1 MRSPLSV
8 AGMRRSFVL
17 GALVVAVASGG
28 CKKRSV
34 TLPPARETFA
44 ELRAI
49 KGTLAVTAPGEKSR
63 APYPRERLI
72 DGQHVA
78 VPAGGLAWL
87 RRDGGATWLVS
98 GPAKLIAR
106 AGSIELTEGRAFV
119 DGEAGEA
126 VAIVTPR
133 GKIELSDARASLNV
147 TADGSVQVY
156 VLRGSARAVDGE
168 RARAGEELTLRVNAK
183 PVRAPVVSFEDWT
196 GGLATADPA
205 ADPAPFGIGTVG
217 ARKAGDSG
225 KPRFPLVVERLDVR
239 VTIDRDFALTEV
251 DETFANPSSDVVEG
265 IFSFRTPPSAILHRF
280 GVDRNGDLVWGRV
293 QESASAT
300 RQYESNVYAG
310 STEDP
315 ALLKWGGPGVYHARL
330 YPIQGGASRRVVTR
344 YGEWLPRQG
353 PNGERRLYVYPMAAE
368 GARGSLPRIE
378 ELNISIDVSRAAAR
392 SVRAGMNGKREG
404 DKISVQAFDF
414 VPRADLAVELFDGGQ
429 DTAVVYRAP
438 HALGAED
445 MPRGAD
451 RDFGRN
457 VSREEADYV
466 AVPLRVFGGAAV
478 PDTGL
483 DLAVVVDTSAATDPG
498 ALAIARSM
506 ASSLLAHLGPADR
519 AALFAG
525 DATLWPAAAGSGEL
539 TTLDREKKK
548 SWLAGLA
555 SVERGGASDLGALLT
570 TAASRLDPKRRGAVV
585 YIGDGQPS
593 VGESAPK
600 SLRER
605 LARLP
610 PTVRVLAAGVGSD
623 PNVALLQG
631 LVRGAPVERVAD
643 AYGAARAALRL
654 LEAASK
660 PVWLGTSVDLGP
672 GIERVLP
679 RELPPLAGD
688 DSVLVV
694 GRLAGKMPENLTLR
708 GSGGVVT
715 RRVSVRT
722 LADGGDLRRRWGEG
736 RLAELLAEGA
746 GRSAVVDA
754 GRRFGLVSPVTSL
767 YVPTTREDANE
778 PEEGEQLAGMMSHL
792 KKVKRWKPWLATPS
806 AEELASKSGGAQLH
820 FPVLGARSS
829 PMMLSYDAKEGGTGT
844 RAKGEEAATAGG
856 SKRYAA
862 EEDKAADGSSAPG
875 AVAAAAPP
883 APMPVPTTAA
893 APLQEQ
899 DLAAEKTAAK
909 PMVSEPSDEHLRP
922 NAWGQLSGLGRGG
935 GGVGL
940 SGIGTPGSGA
950 SESPPQRFGAGQG
963 RLGGSHAAPAPRVRI
978 GSVDVS
984 GPLPQDVVG
993 RIVRQSFGRFRVCYE
1008 QGLLRNPALAGTVAV
1023 RFVIARDGSVTGARN
1038 DASDLADPETVACVL
1053 VSFAGLSFP
1062 EPEGAV
1068 VTVRYSVNFEPPAA
1082 ASAVIGTSKPPPRT
1096 PGLGFVGHEP
1106 KPCGKAADLPLS
1118 ERTLLWQERLAPF
1131 DAATHALVVYQ
1142 DALANCEAS
1151 RWDERSLL
1159 LVLMVDRLKTVS
1171 SRVSLY
1177 RLLLDLS
1184 PAAADAVYRFLA
1196 LRVQT
1201 SAELKEL
1208 HQALGLTRVEPTLLA
1223 DLLKKARTPAEKVT
1237 LLRGA
1242 AQRFEDD
1249 TELALLVL
1257 DAYED
1262 AGDYAGGR
1270 AWARRLRRRVDATAH
1285 ARTSVGEFY
1294 LRLSERETGAERA
1307 RDAEEARRTF
1317 GELVEFA
1324 PEDPLAR
1331 RHLGDLLRAHG
1342 WYDQALR
1349 QYETLAE
1356 LTPDDAS
1363 VPLLR
1368 AAAAQGLGRVEE
1380 AVRWAE
1386 KAAAVSSPDHA
1397 SQLSLAARALA
1408 SSFLAWARED
1418 ANKAGRKEEAVRLRA
1433 RAARLSAAGSINA
1446 GNVRFVLSWSHPE
1459 LRPALWTRALGSPM
1473 PAVDN
1478 LPLYGVAE
1486 AYLAASP
1493 APVVEVRLDAE
1504 DAARAA
1510 RLGARA
1516 VLTAI
1521 VNEGADDERI
1531 ARLDLGFRDAAGK
1544 PLEISAVRFENGA
1557 LTPAE
1562 AL

>member
-1 MRSPLSV
+1 MRNRQRSPLSV
-8 AGMRRSFVL
+8 AGMRRSLVL
-17 GALVVAVASGG
+17 GALMLAVASGG

-34 TLPPARETFA
+34 TLPPTSDTFA

-49 KGTLAVTAPGEKSR
+49 KGTLAVTLPGEKSR
-63 APYPRERLI
+63 VPYPRERVI
-72 DGQHVA
+72 DGQRVE

-87 RRDGGATWLVS
+87 RRDGGATWLIS

-106 AGSIELTEGRAFV
+106 AGSIELSEGRAFV
-119 DGEAGEA
+119 DGETGEA
-126 VAIVTPR
+126 VAVTTPR
-133 GKIELSDARASLNV
+133 GTVELSDARASLNV
-147 TADGSVQVY
+147 NADGSVRVY
-156 VLRGSARAVDGE
+156 VLRGSARAGEGE
-168 RARAGEELTLRVNAK
+168 RARAGEELTWRANAK
-183 PVRAPVVSFEDWT
+183 PVTAPVVSFEDWT

-217 ARKAGDSG
+217 ARKAGETG
-225 KPRFPLVVERLDVR
+225 NPRFPLVVERLDVR

-251 DETFANPSSDVVEG
+251 DQTFANPSGDVVEG

-280 GVDRNGDLVWGRV
+280 GVDRSGSLVWGRV

-300 RQYESNVYAG
+300 RKYESNVYQG

-315 ALLKWGGPGVYHARL
+315 ALLKWGGPGLYNARL
-330 YPIQGGASRRVVTR
+330 YPIPGGASRRVVTR

-368 GARGSLPRIE
+368 GARASLPRIE
-378 ELNISIDVSRAAAR
+378 ELNIKIDVSRAQAR
-392 SVRAGMNGKREG
+392 SVRAGMNGKRYG
-404 DKISVQAFDF
+404 DEIAVQAFDF
-414 VPRADLAVELFDGGQ
+414 VPRADLSVELFDGGQ

-445 MPRGAD
+445 LPRGAD
-451 RDFGRN
+451 RDYGRD

-539 TTLDREKKK
+539 TALDREKKK
-548 SWLAGLA
+548 AWLAGLS

-570 TAASRLDPKRRGAVV
+570 TAAARLDPKRRGAVV

-654 LEAASK
+654 LEAASR

-672 GIERVLP
+672 GVERVLP
-679 RELPPLAGD
+679 RELPPLSAD

-694 GRLAGKMPENLTLR
+694 GRLAGKMPEHLSLR
-708 GSGGVVT
+708 GSGGVVS

-736 RLAELLAEGA
+736 RLGELLAEGA
-746 GRSAVVDA
+746 GRSALVDA

-767 YVPTTREDANE
+767 YVPTAREDANE
-778 PEEGEQLAGMMSHL
+778 PEEDEELAWVASRL
-792 KKVKRWKPWLATPS
+792 KKVRRWKPWLPAPH
-806 AEELASKSGGAQLH
+806 AEELATAGDGMTLQVMTLS
-820 FPVLGARSS
+820 RSA
-829 PMMLSYDAKEGGTGT
+829 PEAAMYAAKEGGTGT
-844 RAKGEEAATAGG
+844 RAKGEEAAASGLTGQQD
-856 SKRYAA
+856 SM
-862 EEDKAADGSSAPG
+862 PTP
-875 AVAAAAPP
+875 AAAAPSP
-883 APMPVPTTAA
+883 APVAAATVTAAPAKPSFERRDLEAPEEMQAKAAPADPASNGWGDSIAEARGAGGLGLSSIGTLGGGTAA
-893 APLQEQ
+893 AP
-899 DLAAEKTAAK
+899 
-909 PMVSEPSDEHLRP
+909 
-922 NAWGQLSGLGRGG
+922 
-935 GGVGL
+935 
-940 SGIGTPGSGA
+940 
-950 SESPPQRFGAGQG
+950 QRFGTGQG
-963 RLGGSHAAPAPRVRI
+963 RLGGSQQIQAPKVRL
-978 GSVDVS
+978 GSIEV
-984 GPLPQDVVG
+984 GGRLPQEAVA
-993 RIVRQSFGRFRVCYE
+993 RIARQNFGRFRLCYE
-1008 QGLLRNPALAGTVAV
+1008 QGLARNPALTGSVNV
-1023 RFVIARDGSVTGARN
+1023 RFEIARDGSVNASRN
-1038 DASDLADPETVACVL
+1038 AGSDLPDPATVACVL
-1053 VSFAGLSFP
+1053 ASFAGLTFP
-1062 EPEGAV
+1062 QPEGGVANV
-1068 VTVRYSVNFEPPAA
+1068 KYSLRFEPPGAGEPA
-1082 ASAVIGTSKPPPRT
+1082 GAGTSAPPKRQIA
-1096 PGLGFVGHEP
+1096 LGYVGHEP
-1106 KPCGKAADLPLS
+1106 RPCGKAADLPLS
-1118 ERTLLWQERLAPF
+1118 ERTLLWQERLAAA
-1131 DAATHALVVYQ
+1131 DAAGHALAVYQ
-1142 DALANCEAS
+1142 SALANCEAS

-1177 RLLLDLS
+1177 RLLLELS

-1196 LRVQT
+1196 VRVQT

-1208 HQALGLTRVEPTLLA
+1208 HDALGLTRVEPTLLA

-1249 TELALLVL
+1249 VELALLVL

-1294 LRLSERETGAERA
+1294 LRLSHRATGAERE

-1356 LTPDDAS
+1356 LTPDDGS

-1386 KAAAVSSPDHA
+1386 KAAAVSSPDQA

-1408 SSFLAWARED
+1408 SSFLAWARLD
-1418 ANKAGRKEEAVRLRA
+1418 ATQAGRKDEAARLRA
-1433 RAARLSAAGSINA
+1433 RAARVGATGSVNA
-1446 GNVRFVLSWSHPE
+1446 GKNVRFVLSWSHPE

-1493 APVVEVRLDAE
+1493 APVVEVRLDPE

-1516 VLTAI
+1516 TLTAI
-1521 VNEGADDERI
+1521 SNEGADDERI
-1531 ARLDLGFRDAAGK
+1531 ARLELEFRDGSGK
-1544 PLEISAVRFENGA
+1544 PLETSTLRFENGA
-1557 LTPAE
+1557 LVRE
-1562 AL
+1562 AP

>member
-1 MRSPLSV
+1 
-8 AGMRRSFVL
+8 
-17 GALVVAVASGG
+17 
-28 CKKRSV
+28 
-34 TLPPARETFA
+34 
-44 ELRAI
+44 
-49 KGTLAVTAPGEKSR
+49 
-63 APYPRERLI
+63 
-72 DGQHVA
+72 
-78 VPAGGLAWL
+78 
-87 RRDGGATWLVS
+87 
-98 GPAKLIAR
+98 
-106 AGSIELTEGRAFV
+106 
-119 DGEAGEA
+119 
-126 VAIVTPR
+126 
-133 GKIELSDARASLNV
+133 
-147 TADGSVQVY
+147 
-156 VLRGSARAVDGE
+156 
-168 RARAGEELTLRVNAK
+168 
-183 PVRAPVVSFEDWT
+183 
-196 GGLATADPA
+196 
-205 ADPAPFGIGTVG
+205 
-217 ARKAGDSG
+217 
-225 KPRFPLVVERLDVR
+225 
-239 VTIDRDFALTEV
+239 
-251 DETFANPSSDVVEG
+251 
-265 IFSFRTPPSAILHRF
+265 
-280 GVDRNGDLVWGRV
+280 
-293 QESASAT
+293 
-300 RQYESNVYAG
+300 
-310 STEDP
+310 
-315 ALLKWGGPGVYHARL
+315 
-330 YPIQGGASRRVVTR
+330 
-344 YGEWLPRQG
+344 
-353 PNGERRLYVYPMAAE
+353 
-368 GARGSLPRIE
+368 
-378 ELNISIDVSRAAAR
+378 
-392 SVRAGMNGKREG
+392 MNGKRHG
-404 DKISVQAFDF
+404 DEIAVQAFDF
-414 VPRADLAVELFDGGQ
+414 VPRADLSVELFDGGQ

-438 HALGAED
+438 HALAAEEL
-445 MPRGAD
+445 PRGAA
-451 RDFGRN
+451 RDYGN
-457 VSREEADYV
+457 SVSREEADYV
-466 AVPLRVFGGAAV
+466 AVPLRVFGGAAL

-483 DLAVVVDTSAATDPG
+483 DLAVVVDTSAATDAG

-548 SWLAGLA
+548 AWLAGLA
-555 SVERGGASDLGALLT
+555 AVERGGASDLGALLT
-570 TAASRLDPKRRGAVV
+570 TAAARLDPKRRGAVV

-660 PVWLGTSVDLGP
+660 PVWLGTSVELGP
-672 GIERVLP
+672 GVERVLP
-679 RELPPLAGD
+679 RELPPLSGD

-694 GRLAGKMPENLTLR
+694 GRLSGKMPENLTLR
-708 GSGGVVT
+708 GSGGEVT

-736 RLAELLAEGA
+736 RLGELLAEGA
-746 GRSAVVDA
+746 GRSALVDA
-754 GRRFGLVSPVTSL
+754 GRRFGLVSPVTAL
-767 YVPTTREDANE
+767 YVPTAREDANE
-778 PEEGEQLAGMMSHL
+778 PEEDEELAWMTSRL
-792 KKVKRWKPWLATPS
+792 KKVKRWKPWLRAS
-806 AEELASKSGGAQLH
+806 GVEELAQTSGEMTLH
-820 FPVLGARSS
+820 APMVLGARSA
-829 PMMLSYDAKEGGTGT
+829 PAGAVDAAREGGTGT
-844 RAKGEEAATAGG
+844 RAKGEEQAA
-856 SKRYAA
+856 
-862 EEDKAADGSSAPG
+862 SAPM
-875 AVAAAAPP
+875 ALQETSPTPAAAAPMV
-883 APMPVPTTAA
+883 AATNTAA
-893 APLQEQ
+893 PGKPGLERRDLDAPDEMK
-899 DLAAEKTAAK
+899 AKAMSAERASN
-909 PMVSEPSDEHLRP
+909 P
-922 NAWGQLSGLGRGG
+922 WGDSIGDARGG
-935 GGVGL
+935 GLGL
-940 SGIGTPGSGA
+940 SGIGTLGGGA
-950 SESPPQRFGAGQG
+950 APAPQRFGTGQG
-963 RLGGSHAAPAPRVRI
+963 RLGGSHQLQAPKVRL
-978 GSVDVS
+978 GAVEVS
-984 GPLPQDVVG
+984 GPLPQEVVA
-993 RIVRQSFGRFRVCYE
+993 RIVRQNFGRFRLCYE
-1008 QGLLRNPALAGTVAV
+1008 QGLAQNPALAGSVNA
-1023 RFVIARDGSVTGARN
+1023 RFVIARDGSANAARN
-1038 DASDLADPETVACVL
+1038 AGSDLPHPATVACVL
-1053 VSFAGLSFP
+1053 ASFAGLTFP
-1062 EPEGAV
+1062 QPEGAV
-1068 VTVRYSVNFEPPAA
+1068 VSVTYSVRFEPPG
-1082 ASAVIGTSKPPPRT
+1082 ASEPAGAGTSPPRQT
-1096 PGLGFVGHEP
+1096 ALGYVGHEP

-1118 ERTLLWQERLAPF
+1118 ERTLLWQERLASA
-1131 DAATHALVVYQ
+1131 DAAGHALAVYQ
-1142 DALANCEAS
+1142 SALANCEAS

-1177 RLLLDLS
+1177 RLLLELS

-1196 LRVQT
+1196 VRVQT

-1208 HQALGLTRVEPTLLA
+1208 HDALGLTRVEPALLA
-1223 DLLKKARTPAEKVT
+1223 DLLRKVRTPADKVA

-1249 TELALLVL
+1249 VELALLVL

-1294 LRLSERETGAERA
+1294 LRLSEREHGAERE

-1386 KAAAVSSPDHA
+1386 KAAAVSSPDQA
-1397 SQLSLAARALA
+1397 NQLSLAARALA
-1408 SSFLAWARED
+1408 SSFLAWARSD
-1418 ANKAGRKEEAVRLRA
+1418 ATQAGRKDEADRLRA
-1433 RAARLSAAGSINA
+1433 RAARLGATGSASS
-1446 GNVRFVLSWSHPE
+1446 GNVRFVLSWAHPE

-1486 AYLAASP
+1486 AYLPASP

-1516 VLTAI
+1516 ILTAI
-1521 VNEGADDERI
+1521 ANEGAADERI
-1531 ARLDLGFRDAAGK
+1531 ARLELGFRDESGK
-1544 PLEISAVRFENGA
+1544 PREISALRFENGA
-1557 LTPAE
+1557 LVRE
-1562 AL
+1562 AP